1 MQAGE
6 GPSRTKRRPKRR
18 RETRT
23 TTGDRR
29 KREAPQRAASCLSAA
44 ARTPHTSAA
53 RRRRACASASPRLSR
68 STRRRVKAARRAS
81 VRLYLKSGGRQS
93 TNSQTTTPLPP
104 RLHPHSEGIIC
115 GLVARPTL
123 HRPHKRALAAE
134 SRGRIELAVR
144 IAGTCVPE
152 RHSHTRVADRRG
164 TRGAARWSQGPMFLI
179 WKAWDEW

>member
-44 ARTPHTSAA
+44 ARTTHTSAA

-68 STRRRVKAARRAS
+68 SPRRRVKAARRAS
-81 VRLYLKSGGRQS
+81 VRDLKSGGRQS

-152 RHSHTRVADRRG
+152 RHSHTRVAGRRG
-164 TRGAARWSQGPMFLI
+164 TRGAVRWSQGPMCLI